1 MTSPRVEAVLSL
13 HRTLNPISNRR
24 ATVNLWPKIQHNAL
38 IIVTFVEFPQTVL
51 YAEFMVAMHNIL
63 AKSRFSDEIV
73 GKL

>member
-13 HRTLNPISNRR
+13 HCTLNPTSNRR
-24 ATVNLWPKIQHNAL
+24 ARVNLSPKFQHNAL
-38 IIVTFVEFPQTVL
+38 IIITFVEFPQTIL

-63 AKSRFSDEIV
+63 AKAQFSDEIV